1 MALITKGKS
10 HAKGEYASMDLTSV
24 VGTLES
30 HWVVLDAELAEIKKD
45 IASLRSLTRK
55 YGEYWNRSLGTLKKL
70 RVQKENLL
78 KEIKF
83 QMELFNLHIQQAR
96 APAPPRL
103 HKNCACAVPPLS
115 WPLASTGSSEG
126 MIISRIAALVT
137 MSTRTGNGRPISAFA
152 RLVKVASS
160 SFVTA
165 ATKS

>member
-103 HKNCACAVPPLS
+103 HKNCACAVPPLTS
-115 WPLASTGSSEG
+115 AARHRSSRAATSATSCRTRGWPRRSRRRPRSCRRSSR
-126 MIISRIAALVT
+126 SRWCRR
-137 MSTRTGNGRPISAFA
+137 SSRTRTTR
-152 RLVKVASS
+152 
-160 SFVTA
+160 
-165 ATKS
+165 